1 MGRRKAVTTAT
12 VKLWGTSVGY
22 VSMDREE
29 RFARFEFDPAFATS
43 RMELAPLAM
52 PLQAHRIYQFSGLPP
67 RSFHGL
73 PGLLSDSLPD
83 RYGNSLIDV
92 WLARTGRDA
101 RDFNAVDR
109 LCATGVRGMGAL
121 EFEPSTGLM
130 ELPGKALEIREL
142 VELASLAFARKE
154 ALDTQLTREGSEDAL
169 LDILRVGASAG
180 GARAKAVI
188 AFQPET
194 KEVRSGQLKL
204 PPGFE
209 HWLIKFDGVE
219 FNGDWGAADPAGY
232 GVLEYS
238 YSRVAQACG
247 VEMSECALLEENG
260 RRHFMTKRFDR
271 DPEGR
276 KMFMQTLGAVAH
288 FDYYESGRHSY
299 EQLFLTMKQ
308 LRIPQAQI
316 EQQFRRVVFNLVGCN
331 QDDHVKNFAFMMD
344 RKGRWSLSPAYDLCH
359 SEGSDFTRHHQLSV
373 NGKTN
378 GFDIADLK
386 ALGEY
391 ADLPR
396 GREKLILGQVCDA
409 FAGWAALAKELGV
422 PAALQEHV
430 QRTLRL
436 CW

>member
-1 MGRRKAVTTAT
+1 MTTAT
-12 VKLWGTSVGY
+12 VKLWGTAVGY
-22 VSMDREE
+22 VSMEKEE
-29 RFARFEFDPAFATS
+29 RFARFEYDPDFAAAGI
-43 RMELAPLAM
+43 ELAPLTM
-52 PLQAHRIYQFSGLPP
+52 PVQAHRIYQFSGLPP

-101 RDFNAVDR
+101 REFNAVDR

-130 ELPGKALEIREL
+130 EQPGKALEVQEL

-154 ALDTQLTREGSEDAL
+154 ALDTRLTRDGGEEAL

-188 AFQPET
+188 AFHPET
-194 KEVRSGQLKL
+194 KEVRSGQMEL
-204 PPGFE
+204 PAGFE

-219 FNGDWGAADPAGY
+219 FNGDWGVADPAGY

-238 YSRVAQACG
+238 YSEIARRSG
-247 VEMSECALLEENG
+247 IEMTECTLLEEGG

-271 DPEGR
+271 DSAGKKR
-276 KMFMQTLGAVAH
+276 FMQTFGAVAH
-288 FDYYESGRHSY
+288 FDYYESGRHSC

-308 LRIPQAQI
+308 LGIPQPEI

-331 QDDHVKNFAFMMD
+331 QDDHVKNFAFLMD
-344 RKGRWSLSPAYDLCH
+344 RGGRWSLSPAYDLCH
-359 SEGSDFTRHHQLSV
+359 SEGSDFTRHHQLSL

-378 GFDIADLK
+378 GFDRADLK
-386 ALGEY
+386 ALAEY

-396 GREKLILGQVCDA
+396 SRDKHILQEVCDA
-409 FAGWAALAKELGV
+409 FAGWEALAKELGV
-422 PAALQEHV
+422 PAPLQEHV
-430 QRTLRL
+430 LKTLRL
-436 CW
+436 TW

>member
-1 MGRRKAVTTAT
+1 VTTAT
-12 VKLWGTSVGY
+12 VKLWGTAVGY
-22 VSMDREE
+22 VSMDRDE
-29 RFARFEFDPAFATS
+29 RFARFEFDPEFAGAGI
-43 RMELAPLAM
+43 ELAPLTM
-52 PLQAHRIYQFSGLPP
+52 PVQAHRLYQFTGLPT

-73 PGLLSDSLPD
+73 PGLLADSLPD

-109 LCATGVRGMGAL
+109 LCATGTRGMGAL
-121 EFEPSTGLM
+121 EFEPSTGL
-130 ELPGKALEIREL
+130 EDHPGKALEVAEL

-154 ALDTQLTREGSEDAL
+154 ALDTNLTRDGGEEAL

-188 AFQPET
+188 AFDPNT
-194 KEVRSGQLKL
+194 KEVRSGQVGLD
-204 PPGFE
+204 PGFE

-219 FNGDWGAADPAGY
+219 FNGDWGVADPAGY

-238 YSRVAQACG
+238 YSEIARRCG
-247 VEMSECALLEENG
+247 VEMAECALLEENG
-260 RRHFMTKRFDR
+260 RRHFMTRRFDR
-271 DPEGR
+271 DADGGKR
-276 KMFMQTLGAVAH
+276 FMQSFGAAAH
-288 FDYYESGRHSY
+288 LDYYESGHHSY
-299 EQLFLTMKQ
+299 EQLFLAMKR
-308 LRIPQAQI
+308 LGIPQPER

-344 RKGRWSLSPAYDLCH
+344 RRGQWSLSPAYDLCH
-359 SEGSDFTRHHQLSV
+359 SEGSDFTRHHQLSL

-378 GFDIADLK
+378 GFDRADLK
-386 ALGEY
+386 ALAEY

-396 GREKLILGQVCDA
+396 SRDKHILEEVCDA
-409 FAGWAALAKELGV
+409 FACWEPLARDLGV

-430 QRTLRL
+430 LRTLRL
-436 CW
+436 RW